1 VDRFFRVVHCMKK
14 VSQEVVLWPIATSS
28 NPPWFP
34 LVVRFLLCSSPSFLL
49 GATIPFPPDF
59 IDLHRVALVLW
70 VLASSSPETH

>member
-34 LVVRFLLCSSPSFLL
+34 LVVRFLL